1 MVIWKRWLPSNKA
14 IFGIYVQFLG
24 GGRGVFPLFFL
35 PKKGAPRNRK
45 PEIHPFSDQT
55 WVFQQV
61 PISFFFII
69 TNHRYTILHSWC
81 LSEKTWESKSK
92 SSHPKKGVI
101 TKNVMTNSSSSFD
114 PHWSLDLLPP
124 PSIPSGS
131 GWQYTVCIRKIDRRN
146 PNKQKPSF
154 CPARSIQRGYV
165 DPKNLYPFKAV
176 KY

>member
-24 GGRGVFPLFFL
+24 GRRGVFPLFFL

-146 PNKQKPSF
+146 PNKQ
-154 CPARSIQRGYV
+154 
-165 DPKNLYPFKAV
+165 NLHFFQPGASNGGM
-176 KY
+176 